1 VKGFSEHR
9 EELSAS
15 GNRSRSD
22 SLKACL
28 GARAV
33 LGRIGCTMS
42 CDGGIPWRHSQN
54 TWAINRVPVEYGSTV
69 RLPFIVYGMKRGCK
83 LNNMTVGLY

>member
-9 EELSAS
+9 KEPS
-15 GNRSRSD
+15 GSVNRFRID

-28 GARAV
+28 GAMAV
-33 LGRIGCTMS
+33 LSRFGLQCPVMEEYHGN
-42 CDGGIPWRHSQN
+42 SQN
-54 TWAINRVPVEYGSTV
+54 GWGINRVPIEYESTV
-69 RLPFIVYGMKRGCK
+69 GPPFIVYGMKRGYR